1 MRLQTSVYRMSSIRS
16 RRTTSNRVSLD
27 SGGSQ
32 ENASQ
37 ELIHELKE
45 EFRRSLVNTHRAS
58 SARNLRPSEIL
69 AEKERL
75 GLALD
80 KVNSGRIGGG
90 DGGDGSDDGVECVG
104 DIGDKGGKD
113 SEDVSDSTE
122 WGGFGV
128 YDFLSGQS
136 SDEEEDAEDAA
147 LLLNMPVE
155 DSEGIKYVF
164 KKQQG
169 CVLETFAGHPDA
181 RLYALTLARSLALK
195 TKVVSTQGILG
206 VDRDFFR
213 IVSAHR
219 GGDRAHPVGWH
230 DGWPPA
236 LENLLLLGLL
246 PAVLPRR
253 QGFHVSFG
261 QIG

>member
-1 MRLQTSVYRMSSIRS
+1 MSSSFIRS

-27 SGGSQ
+27 SGGS
-32 ENASQ
+32 NASQ

-75 GLALD
+75 GRALD

-90 DGGDGSDDGVECVG
+90 DGGDGWDDGVECVG

-155 DSEGIKYVF
+155 DSAGIKYVF

-206 VDRDFFR
+206 VDSDFFR

-230 DGWPPA
+230 VGWPPA

-253 QGFHVSFG
+253 QGSHVSFG

>member
-1 MRLQTSVYRMSSIRS
+1 MNDRETRECVSRRAYRMSFSSIRS

-27 SGGSQ
+27 SGGSK
-32 ENASQ
+32 ASQ
-37 ELIHELKE
+37 ELINELKE

-80 KVNSGRIGGG
+80 KVNSGRIGGE
-90 DGGDGSDDGVECVG
+90 DGGDGWDDGVECVG

-155 DSEGIKYVF
+155 DSAEIKYVF

-206 VDRDFFR
+206 VDSDFFR

-219 GGDRAHPVGWH
+219 GGDRAHHVG
-230 DGWPPA
+230 
-236 LENLLLLGLL
+236 
-246 PAVLPRR
+246 
-253 QGFHVSFG
+253 
-261 QIG
+261 